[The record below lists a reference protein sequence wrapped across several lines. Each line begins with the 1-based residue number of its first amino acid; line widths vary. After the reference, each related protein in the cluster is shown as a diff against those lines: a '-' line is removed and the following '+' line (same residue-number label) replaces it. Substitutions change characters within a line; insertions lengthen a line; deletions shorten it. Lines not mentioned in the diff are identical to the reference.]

1 MPREDDGLEGAR
13 RLRSQL
19 AFSVRQSTQV
29 KNRIR
34 AALVESNAAFERLVD
49 FSRPWQL
56 DVLERLGGPWQVL
69 DAGKGRLARV
79 ARGAGEEELAGLW
92 ESLSR
97 ATRPTEEQVR
107 SEART
112 IPMLARRLRAIE
124 ADVDELSDLVA
135 KEVEGD
141 ETYRCLLTVPGV
153 GRSTAA
159 QLVAAVQVG
168 AFAGNDK
175 LASYCGLTP
184 RDTRSGA
191 TISSTS
197 PSPEGN
203 RCLKNL
209 LIFTCLSLVRSDN
222 EFGRY
227 YRACRSRGM
236 RHTAALKATARK
248 RLKVIYA
255 VMRDVRPYE
264 PR

>member
-1 MPREDDGLEGAR
+1 M
-13 RLRSQL
+13 
-19 AFSVRQSTQV
+19 
-29 KNRIR
+29 
-34 AALVESNAAFERLVD
+34 
-49 FSRPWQL
+49 
-56 DVLERLGGPWQVL
+56 
-69 DAGKGRLARV
+69 
-79 ARGAGEEELAGLW
+79 
-92 ESLSR
+92 
-97 ATRPTEEQVR
+97 R

-191 TISSTS
+191 TINSTS

-203 RCLKNL
+203 RCLKSL

-248 RLKVIYA
+248 RLKD
-255 VMRDVRPYE
+255 MRTVPRKRRSPPAVRPL
-264 PR
+264 

>member
-1 MPREDDGLEGAR
+1 
-13 RLRSQL
+13 
-19 AFSVRQSTQV
+19 
-29 KNRIR
+29 
-34 AALVESNAAFERLVD
+34 
-49 FSRPWQL
+49 
-56 DVLERLGGPWQVL
+56 
-69 DAGKGRLARV
+69 
-79 ARGAGEEELAGLW
+79 
-92 ESLSR
+92 
-97 ATRPTEEQVR
+97 
-107 SEART
+107 
-112 IPMLARRLRAIE
+112 MLARRLRAIE

-168 AFAGNDK
+168 AFK
-175 LASYCGLTP
+175 S
-184 RDTRSGA
+184 
-191 TISSTS
+191 
-197 PSPEGN
+197 
-203 RCLKNL
+203 L

>member
-1 MPREDDGLEGAR
+1 MSLEI
-13 RLRSQL
+13 L
-19 AFSVRQSTQV
+19 QSIEQ
-29 KNRIR
+29 
-34 AALVESNAAFERLVD
+34 AEGQA
-49 FSRPWQL
+49 
-56 DVLERLGGPWQVL
+56 
-69 DAGKGRLARV
+69 
-79 ARGAGEEELAGLW
+79 
-92 ESLSR
+92 
-97 ATRPTEEQVR
+97 EQVR

-191 TISSTS
+191 TINSTS

-236 RHTAALKATARK
+236 RHTAALKATAPARANTTAD
-248 RLKVIYA
+248 LLG
-255 VMRDVRPYE
+255 PYE
-264 PR
+264 RSVSAHISKTTSEQTRGTVSEATATGRPASAGSREIDTRVAEEATAVASATAGCFESRKPGHSR

>member
-1 MPREDDGLEGAR
+1 M
-13 RLRSQL
+13 
-19 AFSVRQSTQV
+19 
-29 KNRIR
+29 
-34 AALVESNAAFERLVD
+34 
-49 FSRPWQL
+49 
-56 DVLERLGGPWQVL
+56 
-69 DAGKGRLARV
+69 
-79 ARGAGEEELAGLW
+79 
-92 ESLSR
+92 
-97 ATRPTEEQVR
+97 
-107 SEART
+107 
-112 IPMLARRLRAIE
+112 
-124 ADVDELSDLVA
+124 A

-203 RCLKNL
+203 RSLKNL

>member
-1 MPREDDGLEGAR
+1 MVG
-13 RLRSQL
+13 
-19 AFSVRQSTQV
+19 V
-29 KNRIR
+29 
-34 AALVESNAAFERLVD
+34 
-49 FSRPWQL
+49 
-56 DVLERLGGPWQVL
+56 
-69 DAGKGRLARV
+69 
-79 ARGAGEEELAGLW
+79 
-92 ESLSR
+92 
-97 ATRPTEEQVR
+97 
-107 SEART
+107 
-112 IPMLARRLRAIE
+112 PMLKAERVSRS
-124 ADVDELSDLVA
+124 DPKLSDA
-135 KEVEGD
+135 QTRNFEAIKY
-141 ETYRCLLTVPGV
+141 T
-153 GRSTAA
+153 TAA
-159 QLVAAVQVG
+159 QLVAAVPVG

-236 RHTAALKATARK
+236 RHTAALKATARR